1 MQPVLV
7 LAPRGRDAPVI
18 ERVLRASDIAMEV
31 AADLAAIVRSLPRC
45 SCVVVTEESLAG
57 PDLPALLDAVAAQPP
72 WSDLAFLVLAT
83 KQPGTR
89 SAARAAVLDGLGTPV
104 LLERPLNA
112 ESLVSAIRSAVRA
125 RGRQL
130 AFPRHLR
137 RLSGAN
143 VHRRRRA

>member
-1 MQPVLV
+1 MQPVLI

-18 ERVLRASDIAMEV
+18 ERLLRAAGIATEMC
-31 AADLAAIVRSLPRC
+31 ADLAAVVRGLPSC
-45 SCVVVTEESLAG
+45 SSVVMTEESLAG

-89 SAARAAVLDGLGTPV
+89 AAARTAVLDGLGNPV

-112 ESLVSAIRSAVRA
+112 ESLVSTVRSALRA
-125 RGRQL
+125 RGGNWL
-130 AFPRHLR
+130 CAI
-137 RLSGAN
+137 
-143 VHRRRRA
+143 